1 MPNVQASFKNS
12 KHMGVPSV
20 QQQQD
25 GQVPVA
31 YITDIR
37 GTLLIDY
44 HPRRSVSLWAVSR
57 VRVNITRLWACSTA
71 FIKCVC
77 EMHNNDEPLPP
88 VSYVAPY
95 RPAPVLKGGAYGS
108 IEPNYSNEGLGIGDE
123 ICVHMGYI
131 DSIETSNKKK
141 LSRVFVGV
149 IDTITESCNPN
160 EGATLIIECRDRMK
174 YMMDSLSTYNAA
186 ETTPDAANQER
197 KGKERQEFIKA
208 IARNAVGDFQDSNTC
223 TENGCGYTIFDAD
236 EPVSTYDVDYYYEP
250 DNKGTSVYKVGENPS
265 VSLMP
270 KFHVLSG
277 RDQFH
282 TNNNNQNFAFP
293 SVTEKVAVEHIKYLS
308 LQEPYVTEFFSHNV
322 NGDYYYIPRHCD
334 VSSLKDE
341 KRLYRTYFNRI
352 APPGL
357 GKLYGLKDD
366 LLHPAQMAIMYQEE
380 NSLIAW
386 RSNIILRNAQTGDPS
401 TTGKYIHMKTIP
413 FRYENRGFPCSYIFV
428 TDSSLE
434 KPADYLAVGLSYLR
448 RVAKET
454 RSAQLHVIGD
464 PSLSPGEL
472 VQVVGSM
479 NKQYMTTSQNATSQ
493 KNYTA
498 KDELQRA
505 LTDRKNVTEY
515 LTSLKEEVKDLIT
528 KSKSSTQ
535 DSSTTIQ
542 GVGLSGEV
550 NVKIAEIVDGSLLCP
565 TNKNNQQTVQTNVP
579 LDYKSEVTTVW
590 RIDGV
595 RHRLN
600 DGWAG
605 YRTELILLPP
615 F

>member
-1 MPNVQASFKNS
+1 
-12 KHMGVPSV
+12 MGVPSV

-31 YITDIR
+31 YVTDIR
-37 GTLLIDY
+37 GTRLIDY

-88 VSYVAPY
+88 VSYVAPF
-95 RPAPVLKGGAYGS
+95 RPAPVPRGNAYDS
-108 IEPNYSNEGLGIGDE
+108 IKANDSNEGLGIGDE
-123 ICVHMGYI
+123 ICIHMGYI
-131 DSIETSNKKK
+131 DNIEISDKE

-160 EGATLIIECRDRMK
+160 EGATLMIECRDRMK
-174 YMMDSLSTYNAA
+174 YMMDSLSTYNSA
-186 ETTPDAANQER
+186 EITPERANESR
-197 KGKERQEFIKA
+197 EGKERREFIKA
-208 IARNAVGDFQDSNTC
+208 IARNAVGDFQGSNSC
-223 TENGCGYTIFDAD
+223 TENGCGYTIFDSD
-236 EPVSTYDVDYYYEP
+236 DNLGSYEVDHYYTQGK
-250 DNKGTSVYKVGENPS
+250 KGTSVYKVGEKPK

-270 KFHVLSG
+270 RFHVLSG
-277 RDQFH
+277 RDNY
-282 TNNNNQNFAFP
+282 TSNNQNFAFP
-293 SVTEKVAVEHIKYLS
+293 NVTEKVAVEHIKYLS

-334 VSSLKDE
+334 VSSLNDP

-357 GKLYGLKDD
+357 GKLYPLNEDR
-366 LLHPAQMAIMYQEE
+366 LHPAQMAIMYQEE

-386 RSNIILRNAQTGDPS
+386 RSNIILRNAQNIGTNE
-401 TTGKYIHMKTIP
+401 KYIHMKTTP

-448 RVAKET
+448 RIAKET

-479 NKQYMTTSQNATSQ
+479 NKQYKATSQ

-505 LTDRKNVTEY
+505 LTDRENVIQY
-515 LTSLKEEVKDLIT
+515 LKSLKQEVMDLINE
-528 KSKSSTQ
+528 SQSSTS
-535 DSSTTIQ
+535 DSSTTIK
-542 GVGLSGEV
+542 GVGFSAEV
-550 NVKIAEIVDGSLLCP
+550 NVTIAENDRGVLQCP
-565 TNKNNQQTVQTNVP
+565 KNNQQTVQADVP
-579 LDYKSEVTTVW
+579 LDYESEVTTVW

-595 RHRLN
+595 KHRLN

>member
-12 KHMGVPSV
+12 EHMGVPSV

-31 YITDIR
+31 YVTDIE
-37 GTLLIDY
+37 GKVLIY
-44 HPRRSVSLWAVSR
+44 YRPTKSTSLWAVSR

-88 VSYVAPY
+88 VSYVAPF
-95 RPAPVLKGGAYGS
+95 RPAPAPRGNAYDS
-108 IEPNYSNEGLGIGDE
+108 IKANYSNEGLGIGDE

-131 DSIETSNKKK
+131 DSIMELSPP

-174 YMMDSLSTYNAA
+174 YMMDSLSTYNSA
-186 ETTPDAANQER
+186 EITPERANESR
-197 KGKERQEFIKA
+197 EGKERREFIKA

-236 EPVSTYDVDYYYEP
+236 EPVSTYDVDYYYKP
-250 DNKGTSVYKVGENPS
+250 DNEGTSVYKVGEKPS

-277 RDQFH
+277 RENF
-282 TNNNNQNFAFP
+282 TSNNQNFAFP
-293 SVTEKVAVEHIKYLS
+293 NVTEKVAVEHIKYLS

-334 VSSLKDE
+334 VSSLNDP

-357 GKLYGLKDD
+357 GKLYPLNEDR
-366 LLHPAQMAIMYQEE
+366 LHPAQMAIMYQEE

-386 RSNIILRNAQTGDPS
+386 RSNIILRNAQNIGTNE
-401 TTGKYIHMKTIP
+401 KYIHMKTTP

-448 RVAKET
+448 RIAKET

-479 NKQYMTTSQNATSQ
+479 NKQYKATSQNATSQ

-505 LTDRKNVTEY
+505 LTDRENVIQY
-515 LTSLKEEVKDLIT
+515 LKSLKQEVKDLINE
-528 KSKSSTQ
+528 SQSSTP
-535 DSSTTIQ
+535 DSSTTIK
-542 GVGLSGEV
+542 GVGFSAEV
-550 NVKIAEIVDGSLLCP
+550 NVRIAENDRGVLQCP
-565 TNKNNQQTVQTNVP
+565 TNNQQKVQADVP
-579 LDYKSEVTTVW
+579 LDYESEVTTVW

-595 RHRLN
+595 KHRLN